1 MPLDRPSVKAR
12 ARQLIRTSNPSVL
25 TASLIMT
32 ALGVLITL
40 LSNRLTGVSADVAK
54 RYLEYYESGNLDAA
68 FNVILTNTPSSGA
81 QFIGLLLN
89 CVSIILA
96 LGFTIFLLNTLRR
109 TGPVLGNLLDGFAYW
124 WKLLVLDFVC
134 AIFIFLWSLL
144 LVIPGFIAAYR
155 YSMVR
160 YILINNPDI
169 GIMECIRESKR
180 LTDGHKGELFVLDLS
195 FLGWWLLALVPV
207 LGWLLLIWV
216 NPYQQ
221 LSKLQYYEN
230 YAGVQAPYGDPASE
244 RYY

>member
-169 GIMECIRESKR
+169 GINRRAQGRALRAGSELSRMVAAGAGAGAR
-180 LTDGHKGELFVLDLS
+180 LAADDLGQSLPAAEQAAVL
-195 FLGWWLLALVPV
+195 
-207 LGWLLLIWV
+207 
-216 NPYQQ
+216 
-221 LSKLQYYEN
+221 
-230 YAGVQAPYGDPASE
+230 
-244 RYY
+244 

>member
-144 LVIPGFIAAYR
+144 LIVPGICASYSYR
-155 YSMVR
+155 MAFY
-160 YILINNPDI
+160 LLADNPDWTPLRAI
-169 GIMECIRESKR
+169 QESKKLMYGHRWR
-180 LTDGHKGELFVLDLS
+180 LAWLDCSFIGWFLLVFVTWGLAGIFVMPYFAAANAAFYEDLLDRT
-195 FLGWWLLALVPV
+195 G
-207 LGWLLLIWV
+207 
-216 NPYQQ
+216 
-221 LSKLQYYEN
+221 
-230 YAGVQAPYGDPASE
+230 
-244 RYY
+244 R